1 MMKNG
6 MTIRTMKIDKMN
18 EKGACIM
25 GKNDRDTEEL
35 RSKLLSEV
43 YAGTVAGMPAMIL
56 DESRIRNADEEELKQ
71 IAREY
76 GY

>member
-1 MMKNG
+1 MIG
-6 MTIRTMKIDKMN
+6 TTIGTMKIYEMN
-18 EKGACIM
+18 EKGECIM

-43 YAGTVAGMPAMIL
+43 YAGAVAGMPAMIL
-56 DESRIRNADEEELKQ
+56 DESRIRNADADELEQ
-71 IAREY
+71 IAKEY